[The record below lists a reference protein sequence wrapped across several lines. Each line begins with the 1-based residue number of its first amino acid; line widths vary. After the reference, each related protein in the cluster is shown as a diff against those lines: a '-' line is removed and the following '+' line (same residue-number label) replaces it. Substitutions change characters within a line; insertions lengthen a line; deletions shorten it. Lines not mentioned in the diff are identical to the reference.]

1 MKKHLITVILIS
13 LTYFSFSQNTTKI
26 LFIGNSITYFNDMPQ
41 TFENIANSFGDL
53 TEVTIYAPGGTGF
66 VNHVEDPNVY
76 ELFRAGDWDFIVL
89 QPGSNESPGYSYPIE
104 ETLVRAETLLDSIYT
119 YNPCTKVLYYE
130 ISYGVWGS
138 TPENL
143 ATYNETMDL
152 IHTNLN
158 FLADSTK
165 TFYAPVGEA
174 ISAAWNDDQSNML
187 WGSTGDIHPN
197 AKGSYIAACVF
208 YASIFQKNSLGTT
221 IINDLPV
228 EEAANYQLLAD
239 TIVLNH
245 LSDWRI
251 NVYNQTVDFDYT
263 INYSEVEFTNL
274 SQNYD
279 SVFWSFGDGSSISSA
294 PNPTHLYAAGNYTV
308 DLTSYFHGCVLIAS
322 KDFTIEDF
330 SFTEQA
336 IGNKIRIF
344 PNPANEEF
352 RLDIANGFDNDE
364 LLIRITD
371 IAGKVIVNES
381 LTTSSNQNIST
392 KNWPKGLYFVCLI
405 GKDKIIE
412 TTRLIVQ

>member
-1 MKKHLITVILIS
+1 MKTIILSFIILIAFS
-13 LTYFSFSQNTTKI
+13 LKAQNPTKV

-53 TEVTIYAPGGTGF
+53 TEVTMYAPGGTGF
-66 VNHVEDPNVY
+66 VNHVDDPNVY
-76 ELFRAGDWDFIVL
+76 EVFRAGDWDFIVL

-104 ETLVRAETLLDSIYT
+104 ETLTRAEILLDSIYT

-158 FLADSTK
+158 FLADNTL

-174 ISAAWNDDQSNML
+174 ISTAWNNDQSNML

-197 AKGSYIAACVF
+197 TKGSYIAACVF

-221 IINDLPV
+221 IINDLPF

-251 NVYNQTVDFDYT
+251 NVYNQTVNFDYA

-279 SVFWSFGDGSSISSA
+279 SVFWSFGDGSSTSSD
-294 PNPTHLYAAGNYTV
+294 PNPIHLYSAGNYTV
-308 DLTSYFHGCVLIAS
+308 VQTSYFHGCVIDAA

-330 SFTEQA
+330 SFTEQVISDK
-336 IGNKIRIF
+336 IGIY
-344 PNPANEEF
+344 PNPAIEEF
-352 RLDIANGFDNDE
+352 RLDIANGFDIDE
-364 LLIRITD
+364 LMIRITD
-371 IAGKVIVNES
+371 ITGKVIINES

-392 KNWPKGLYFVCLI
+392 KNWPKGLYSVCLI

>member
-1 MKKHLITVILIS
+1 MKKLILTFIIIS
-13 LTYFSFSQNTTKI
+13 ITYLSNAQNPTRV

-53 TEVTIYAPGGTGF
+53 TEVTMYAPGGTGF
-66 VNHVEDPNVY
+66 VNHVVDANVY
-76 ELFRAGDWDFIVL
+76 DYFRQGDWDFIVL

-104 ETLVRAETLLDSIYT
+104 ETLTRAEILLDSIYI

-158 FLADSTK
+158 FLADNTK

-174 ISAAWNDDQSNML
+174 ISTAWNYDQSIML

-197 AKGSYIAACVF
+197 DKGSYIAACVF
-208 YASIFQKNSLGTT
+208 YASIFQKPSLGTE
-221 IINDLPV
+221 IINTIPV
-228 EEAANYQLLAD
+228 EEAVRYQLLAD

-251 NVYNQTVDFDYT
+251 NVYNQTVDFDYD
-263 INYSEVEFTNL
+263 ISYSEVEFTNL

-279 SVFWSFGDGSSISSA
+279 SVFWSFGDGETSTDL
-294 PNPTHLYAAGNYTV
+294 NPIHLYAAGNYTV
-308 DLTSYFHGCVLIAS
+308 DQTSYFHGCVLNAF

-330 SFTEQA
+330 SFAEQA
-336 IGNKIRIF
+336 IDDKIRIY
-344 PNPANEEF
+344 PNPAKDEIRFEF
-352 RLDIANGFDNDE
+352 ANGFDIDG
-364 LLIRITD
+364 IKFRVTD
-371 IAGKVIVNES
+371 ISGKVIINES
-381 LTTSSNQNIST
+381 PITSCNQIISI
-392 KNWPKGLYFVCLI
+392 KNWPKGLYFISLMD
-405 GKDKIIE
+405 KDKIIE